1 MKKFLFALGAMAM
14 LVSCEQK
21 QGGVTINGTVQ
32 GFEDGTMVYIN
43 NADEKSD
50 TGLTKIDSVAITEG
64 KFTFNGQAGEID
76 RKYLEFGTEQM
87 YYLPFIYEN
96 GEITVVYDKDKT
108 ENTKVTGTENNDALM
123 AFREQTKPIEEKI
136 KRFQEENEE
145 KMMQAQMSG
154 DQNAMNELMEGYSA
168 IIDEVGEVSKN
179 FVKNNS
185 NFASM
190 MMLGELHQQKQI
202 TDEELIEVFGKMDE
216 SLKTTKVGK
225 EIQELVDNAAK
236 LAVGQ
241 PAPDFSGPTP
251 EGTTTSLKEN
261 LGKVTIIDFWAAW
274 CGPCRRE
281 NPNVVRVYEKYKDQ
295 GLNIIGVSL
304 DRDREAWLKAIA
316 DDGLAWTQISNI
328 AYFNDPIAKAYNIN
342 AIPATFILDA
352 DGNIAA
358 KDLRGQELED
368 KVAEL
373 LAK

>member
-21 QGGVTINGTVQ
+21 QEGVTINGTVQ

-251 EGTTTSLKEN
+251 EGTT
-261 LGKVTIIDFWAAW
+261 
-274 CGPCRRE
+274 
-281 NPNVVRVYEKYKDQ
+281 
-295 GLNIIGVSL
+295 
-304 DRDREAWLKAIA
+304 
-316 DDGLAWTQISNI
+316 
-328 AYFNDPIAKAYNIN
+328 
-342 AIPATFILDA
+342 
-352 DGNIAA
+352 
-358 KDLRGQELED
+358 
-368 KVAEL
+368 
-373 LAK
+373 

>member
-1 MKKFLFALGAMAM
+1 
-14 LVSCEQK
+14 
-21 QGGVTINGTVQ
+21 
-32 GFEDGTMVYIN
+32 MVYIN
-43 NADEKSD
+43 NADEKTD

-202 TDEELIEVFGKMDE
+202 TDEELIEVCGKMDE

-241 PAPDFSGPTP
+241 PAPDFLGPTP